1 MNFFQGL
8 SRPMRLA
15 GVALLGIA
23 AIAGII
29 GIVTAVSGNGGD
41 NNTAEPT
48 PAPPSA
54 SSSSSGTEVPGTPSP
69 APASTTPPAETT
81 TGAPPATSG
90 PAGAPTTAP
99 SNNGGVPA
107 DQAAAKW
114 VPVRVYNNSTISGLA
129 ARAAADL
136 RADGWNVVE
145 VSNYPYGVIP
155 TTTAFYTPGTD
166 EETAAKALASWFSMK
181 AEPRFEGIQDAS
193 PGVIVIVTND
203 YQGLR
208 AKGS

>member
-1 MNFFQGL
+1 
-8 SRPMRLA
+8 
-15 GVALLGIA
+15 
-23 AIAGII
+23 
-29 GIVTAVSGNGGD
+29 
-41 NNTAEPT
+41 
-48 PAPPSA
+48 
-54 SSSSSGTEVPGTPSP
+54 
-69 APASTTPPAETT
+69 
-81 TGAPPATSG
+81 
-90 PAGAPTTAP
+90 
-99 SNNGGVPA
+99 VPA

-136 RADGWNVVE
+136 RADGWNVAE
-145 VSNYPYGVIP
+145 ISNYPYGIIP

-166 EETAAKALASWFSMK
+166 EETAAKAIASWFNMK